1 MYLFS
6 FISTLF
12 FSIIQSARLA
22 AQKNREQ
29 NQLLDSQKNS
39 DIIGGDES
47 QLADDDLEDESQ
59 TASQQ
64 SASHS
69 KPHITTADR

>member
-1 MYLFS
+1 M
-6 FISTLF
+6 
-12 FSIIQSARLA
+12 QSARLA
-22 AQKNREQ
+22 AQKKREQ

-64 SASHS
+64 SASQN
-69 KPHITTADR
+69 KPQNASVNTMDR